1 MTMNTPQILI
11 FMFGAL
17 CAGAILATYVLY
29 PLFIALWSRAFPRS
43 WKKDE
48 TALPPVTMVVAAYN
62 EADVLEEK
70 IRNFYAMDYPPE
82 RLTLLI
88 GSDGSTDGTREL
100 LDRLCDG
107 ERVRCF
113 TYGRGGKMK
122 TVNQLAAQVN
132 TPYIIFSDA
141 NTMYHPL
148 AARKLLR
155 HFADDAIGGVCGKLV
170 LRAVNES
177 SGGRGEHTYWSFEN
191 LIKQWEGNAA
201 TTLGATGGIYAIR
214 TEFFEP
220 QPEEGYVAD
229 DFLLPMRI
237 LLRGKRFVFDGE
249 ALASEDTMPDM
260 RSEFRRKI
268 RIAISTF
275 NAMRTLRP
283 RLQQLP
289 FPVRIMLFGHKV
301 LRWLV
306 PFFLTGIVL
315 SALLL
320 ASLPWVW
327 NWVLIPLITFCALAL
342 LAALAESFGKRLGV
356 LSLPLYFISIN
367 LAMLVGWWKFLS
379 GAKASTWERSART

>member
-1 MTMNTPQILI
+1 MSTPQFLI
-11 FMFGAL
+11 VLFGAL

-29 PLFIALWSRAFPRS
+29 PLLLALWARVFPRR
-43 WKKDE
+43 WIRDE
-48 TALPPVTMVVAAYN
+48 QALPPVTMVVAAYN

-70 IRNFYAMDYPPE
+70 IRNFREMDYPPD

-88 GSDGSTDGTREL
+88 GSDGSTDGTQEL

-113 TYGRGGKMK
+113 TFGRGGKMK
-122 TVNQLAAQVN
+122 TVNQLAVQVA

-155 HFADDAIGGVCGKLV
+155 HFADDSIGGVCGKLM
-170 LRAVNES
+170 LRPVNES
-177 SGGRGEHTYWSFEN
+177 SGGRGEYTYWSFEN
-191 LIKQWEGNAA
+191 LIKQWEGDAA

-214 TEFFEP
+214 TEHFEP

-229 DFLLPMRI
+229 DFLLPMRV

-249 ALASEDTMPDM
+249 AIATEDTMPNM
-260 RSEFRRKI
+260 RMEYRRKI

-275 NAMRTLRP
+275 NAMRALWP
-283 RLQQLP
+283 RLRE
-289 FPVRIMLFGHKV
+289 FPISVRLMLLGHKV

-306 PFFLTGIVL
+306 PFFLAGIVL

-320 ASLPWVW
+320 ASEPWVW
-327 NWVLIPLITFCALAL
+327 YGVLIPLLVFSALAL
-342 LAALAESFGKRLGV
+342 LASVAESFGKRLGV

-367 LAMLVGWWKFLS
+367 LALLVGWWKFLS
-379 GAKASTWERSART
+379 GTKASTWERSPRS

>member
-1 MTMNTPQILI
+1 MSTPQLLLFLI
-11 FMFGAL
+11 GTLSAI
-17 CAGAILATYVLY
+17 AILTTYVVY
-29 PLFIALWSRAFPRS
+29 PLLIALYARFFPRR
-43 WKKDE
+43 WKTDE
-48 TALPPVTMVVAAYN
+48 NALPPVTMLVAAYN
-62 EADVLEEK
+62 EAEVLEEK
-70 IRNFYAMDYPPE
+70 IRNFLAMDYPPD
-82 RLTLLI
+82 RLRLLI
-88 GSDGSTDGTREL
+88 GSDGSTDGTQEL

-107 ERVRCF
+107 ERVRYF
-113 TYGRGGKMK
+113 AFGRGGKMK
-122 TVNQLAAQVN
+122 TVNQLATQVT

-141 NTMYHPL
+141 NTMYHPQ

-155 HFADDAIGGVCGKLV
+155 HFADDSIGGVCGKLV
-170 LRAVNES
+170 LRPVNES

-249 ALASEDTMPDM
+249 ALATEDTMPDM
-260 RSEFRRKI
+260 RREYHRKI
-268 RIAISTF
+268 RVAISTF
-275 NAMRTLRP
+275 NAMRELRP
-283 RLQQLP
+283 RLHELP
-289 FPVRIMLFGHKV
+289 FSVRLMLFGHKT

-306 PFFLTGIVL
+306 PFFLVAILL
-315 SALLL
+315 SAALL

-327 NWVLIPLITFCALAL
+327 NWVLIPSVIFSVLAL
-342 LAALAESFGKRLGV
+342 LAYVAESFGKRLGV

-367 LAMLVGWWKFLS
+367 VALLVGWWKFLS
-379 GAKASTWERSART
+379 GAKASTWERSPRS